1 LLAAFPEFGFKGSF
15 EASMAYAQQGM
26 SRNRMV
32 ALGIVALLHI
42 FLGYAFITGL
52 ALKVVKQIVNP
63 IETVNVKEEAPPP
76 EEPPPPPPKE
86 IDIPPFVPPP
96 EVSIAQDTPPTIS
109 VQTVVRQDTP
119 PVFAPAAPPAPPAP
133 VAKVAPTQA
142 TPKGRGNGIS
152 EDDYP
157 DASRR
162 AEEQGVVRVSYT
174 VGTDGKAT
182 NCSVTQSSGSPR
194 LDDATCK
201 IIERRFRFNPAT
213 RDGQPVSETK
223 VQPVRW
229 QLRDAR

>member
-1 LLAAFPEFGFKGSF
+1 
-15 EASMAYAQQGM
+15 
-26 SRNRMV
+26 MV

-96 EVSIAQDTPPTIS
+96 EVSIVQDSPPTITT
-109 VQTVVRQDTP
+109 QTVVQQPDP
-119 PVFAPAAPPAPPAP
+119 PKFVAPPAPPAP
-133 VAKVAPTQA
+133 PAPMAAPTPA
-142 TPKGRGNGIS
+142 TAKGRGNVFS
-152 EDDYP
+152 DDDFP

-162 AEEQGVVRVSYT
+162 AEEQGVTRVSY
-174 VGTDGKAT
+174 VIDQKGQVS
-182 NCSVTQSSGSPR
+182 NCSVTQSSGFPR

-201 IIERRFRFNPAT
+201 IIIRRFRFNPAT
-213 RDGQPVSETK
+213 RDGQPVTETK
-223 VQPVRW
+223 TQPVRW
-229 QLRDAR
+229 QLKN

>member
-1 LLAAFPEFGFKGSF
+1 MIS
-15 EASMAYAQQGM
+15 
-26 SRNRMV
+26 
-32 ALGIVALLHI
+32 LGIVAVLHV

-52 ALKVVKQIVNP
+52 ALKAVKALVQP
-63 IETVNVKEEAPPP
+63 IEAVNVKEEAPPP
-76 EEPPPPPPKE
+76 EEPPPPPPKDIE
-86 IDIPPFVPPP
+86 IPPFVPPP
-96 EVSIAQDTPPTIS
+96 EVSIAQDSPPTIS
-109 VQTVVRQDTP
+109 VQTNVRQETP
-119 PVFAPAAPPAPPAP
+119 PVFTPPAPPAPPAP
-133 VAKVAPTQA
+133 VAKVAPTA
-142 TPKGRGNGIS
+142 ASPKGRGNGIG

-174 VGTDGKAT
+174 VGVDGKASA
-182 NCSVTQSSGSPR
+182 CSVTQSSGFPR

-213 RDGQPVSETK
+213 RDGQPVSEVK